1 MTFKDDMA
9 FDQTTC
15 VQFHVIVFKSTNSK
29 HGVFSND
36 FLNFRHAVVSSTK
49 VHMPTF
55 LGRRINHSG
64 KY

>member
-1 MTFKDDMA
+1 MTFNDDMA
-9 FDQTTC
+9 FDQTTY

-36 FLNFRHAVVSSTK
+36 FINFCHAVVSSTK
-49 VHMPTF
+49 VHMSTF
-55 LGRRINHSG
+55 LERRVNHSG